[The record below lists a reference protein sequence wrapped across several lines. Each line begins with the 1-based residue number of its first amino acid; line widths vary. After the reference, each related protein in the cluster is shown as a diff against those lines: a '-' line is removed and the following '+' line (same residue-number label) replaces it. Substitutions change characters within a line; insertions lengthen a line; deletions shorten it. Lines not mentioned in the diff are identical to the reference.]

1 MTGIGC
7 HRGRLSQ
14 GEAVTEGS
22 YDRERLPQ
30 GRLSQG
36 EAVTEGS
43 YDRESLPQGEAVAGG
58 GCHRGKL

>member
-7 HRGRLSQ
+7 HR
-14 GEAVTEGS
+14 
-22 YDRERLPQ
+22 